1 MLELLASSND
11 LSLMLLTL
19 KINLKFNKSHTPST
33 ETQWLQFISKRT
45 VATTKK
51 SFERLPKAQLFYQQ

>member
-1 MLELLASSND
+1 MLELLASSNG

-33 ETQWLQFISKRT
+33 ETQWLVYKEENDSS
-45 VATTKK
+45 KK